1 MILDAW
7 LAPAPFAFSIS
18 VSCEGSPSVWVS
30 ALLRH
35 VYVLRLIHLDSWTA
49 ARLADIKGIQSLWTA
64 QVAKVS
70 LNASYYVGWT
80 FTLRTL
86 TLQLVLLVH
95 HSTDVALWTDACEA
109 CQSGPL
115 RSAQGAIGPVAHNH
129 QGLLVRV
136 LGIHQLMDIDGYW
149 RSVMPMPKT
158 ASEYH
163 LPLLICTIF
172 NYL

>member
-49 ARLADIKGIQSLWTA
+49 ARLADIKGVQSLWTA

-86 TLQLVLLVH
+86 TYTVGIVSSSQHGRGLVNWC
-95 HSTDVALWTDACEA
+95 LWGVPIGTVTVRARCNWPGGTQPSGTSCEGVGD
-109 CQSGPL
+109 S
-115 RSAQGAIGPVAHNH
+115 PV
-129 QGLLVRV
+129 
-136 LGIHQLMDIDGYW
+136 DGYW
-149 RSVMPMPKT
+149 WILEVRDANAQNGKWISPPSTNM
-158 ASEYH
+158 H
-163 LPLLICTIF
+163 
-172 NYL
+172 YL